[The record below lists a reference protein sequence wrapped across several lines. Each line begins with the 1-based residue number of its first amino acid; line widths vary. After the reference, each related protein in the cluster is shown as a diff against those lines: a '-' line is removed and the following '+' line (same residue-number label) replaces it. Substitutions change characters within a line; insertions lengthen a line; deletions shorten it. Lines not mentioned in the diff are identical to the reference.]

1 MHWFQNDAF
10 NVMCF
15 YIQGR
20 EILSEAQ
27 KKESFPFRCYDTVGW
42 ATGRASG
49 LQKAGCWF
57 AGGDDVDWNLHILQL
72 QLSLPSSVIQQGW
85 QVSAMHGLKLTVPA
99 ETGFCQFCRKNLY

>member
-27 KKESFPFRCYDTVGW
+27 KNHSPFDAMTLLVGRQEGHL
-42 ATGRASG
+42 AYKKLGVGLLVVMMLTGICTSYSSSC
-49 LQKAGCWF
+49 LCP
-57 AGGDDVDWNLHILQL
+57 V
-72 QLSLPSSVIQQGW
+72 PSSNRVGKF
-85 QVSAMHGLKLTVPA
+85 LPCTV
-99 ETGFCQFCRKNLY
+99 